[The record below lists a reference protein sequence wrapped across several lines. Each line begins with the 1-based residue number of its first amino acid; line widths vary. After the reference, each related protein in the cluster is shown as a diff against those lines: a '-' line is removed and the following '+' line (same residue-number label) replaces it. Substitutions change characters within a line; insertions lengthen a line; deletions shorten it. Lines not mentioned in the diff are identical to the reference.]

1 MADTDVGK
9 LFVGGIS
16 RDTTDV
22 TLRDHFTQ
30 YGVVSFSVIAKDRL
44 SGLPRGFGFVTF
56 SDPSSV
62 DKALMESHHL
72 IHGRTVEVKRA
83 IPRKEQQQQPQVQQM
98 PSPVHSQTTKV
109 MARNSDGSYGPNNNN
124 QILKAKKIFVGGLSS
139 TLTEDEF
146 KSYFEKFGKI
156 TDVVV
161 MHDNN
166 TNRPRGF
173 GFITFESEEVV
184 DKIMQKSHHEL
195 AGKRVEVKRAVPRDA
210 TKMLNNGNNP
220 RFGVGRFS
228 HEAGHTT
235 TDGSNWPRGP
245 SHGSHPGHLP
255 VSPAYPGYYY
265 NNGCLYG
272 GAYPISGGYGVLG
285 YGMSVVPLSSP
296 WSGVGM
302 VPARPVNYGTGYYP
316 TGVNSGFP
324 MMGMVTPYGGF
335 MDLGPNGRANND
347 FRSNGQVHHR
357 NVTPPSNGT
366 RSDGNASSLKT
377 GKGDVN
383 TKKSSRTNEE
393 QAQQNAAP
401 ASQTS

>member
-1 MADTDVGK
+1 MADFTDVGK

-16 RDTTDV
+16 RDTTDT
-22 TLRDHFTQ
+22 TLRDHFSQ
-30 YGVVSFSVIAKDRL
+30 YGVVSYSVIAKDRL
-44 SGLPRGFGFVTF
+44 TSLPRGFGFVTF
-56 SDPSSV
+56 SDPASV
-62 DKALMESHHL
+62 DKALLVSHHL
-72 IHGRTVEVKRA
+72 IDGRTVEVKRA
-83 IPRKEQQQQPQVQQM
+83 IPRKEQQQPLQLQHM

-109 MARNSDGSYGPNNNN
+109 MARNSDGSSYGANNSNP
-124 QILKAKKIFVGGLSS
+124 ILKDKKIFVGGLSS

-146 KSYFEKFGKI
+146 KSYFEKFGRI

-184 DKIMQKSHHEL
+184 EKIMQKSHHEL

-210 TKMLNNGNNP
+210 TKMLSNGNNF
-220 RFGVGRFS
+220 RVSNGRLS
-228 HEAGHTT
+228 HEAGYTT
-235 TDGSNWPRGP
+235 ADGSNWPRGP
-245 SHGSHPGHLP
+245 THGSHPGQLP
-255 VSPAYPGYYY
+255 VSPAYPGYFY

-272 GAYPISGGYGVLG
+272 GGYPIGGGYGVFG
-285 YGMSVVPLSSP
+285 YGMPIVPLSTP

-302 VPARPVNYGTGYYP
+302 MPGRPVNYGTGYYP

-347 FRSNGQVHHR
+347 LRSNGQVHHR
-357 NVTPPSNGT
+357 NTSPPSNGL
-366 RSDGNASSLKT
+366 RSDGNASTLK
-377 GKGDVN
+377 
-383 TKKSSRTNEE
+383 TKKSSKTGDEP
-393 QAQQNAAP
+393 AQQQNVTP